1 MFLTGLEYPQVAP
14 PIIGLLSVSV
24 MDYLSHLQFTTE
36 APLGNITMHRFSRVT
51 KPLVALLV
59 FEQLR

>member
-14 PIIGLLSVSV
+14 PIIRLVSVSV
-24 MDYLSHLQFTTE
+24 MDLLSLLQLATE
-36 APLGNITMHRFSRVT
+36 LRLGNITMHRFSRVT
-51 KPLVALLV
+51 KPLVAVLV